1 MDVQRTFIVKRK
13 LAEYVLFIGSI
24 LAIIIIVFPFLSTI
38 HVVDYEFYTISK
50 ITGMY
55 DEPVFLSFHWKT
67 KDEVI
72 TGEPIEVWAEVQLPY
87 NTTDSLKKIEI
98 TFDDVGYYAKS
109 TKNYFERISSNEHI
123 ELVSQEDT
131 ERMFKSE
138 PIKIR
143 YAVDGHKDVI
153 YCDYNVASSCVKIVD
168 IIEVAPHA
176 TTVDISLGKIV
187 FVATIGVF
195 VLTAIVAVY
204 TIRLER
210 YISRLGDSSK
220 SI

>member
-1 MDVQRTFIVKRK
+1 M
-13 LAEYVLFIGSI
+13 
-24 LAIIIIVFPFLSTI
+24 
-38 HVVDYEFYTISK
+38 VDYEFYTVSK
-50 ITGMY
+50 ITNMY
-55 DEPVFLSFHWKT
+55 DEPAFLSFHWKT

-72 TGEPIEVWAEVQLPY
+72 TGEPVEVWAEVQLPY

-98 TFDDVGYYAKS
+98 IFDGVGYYAKS
-109 TKNYFERISSNEHI
+109 TNNYFERISTSERI
-123 ELVSQEDT
+123 DLVPQEGT

-143 YAVDGHKDVI
+143 YAVDGHKDVM
-153 YCDYNVASSCVKIVD
+153 YCDYNVVSSCLKIGD

-176 TTVDISLGKIV
+176 TTVDISFGKIV
-187 FVATIGVF
+187 FVGTIGIF
-195 VLTAIVAVY
+195 VLTVIVAVY
-204 TIRLER
+204 TIRVER

>member
-1 MDVQRTFIVKRK
+1 MCKRIFIVKRK

-24 LAIIIIVFPFLSTI
+24 LVIIIVVFPFLSTI
-38 HVVDYEFYTISK
+38 HVVDYEFYTVSK
-50 ITGMY
+50 ITEMY
-55 DEPVFLSFHWKT
+55 DDPAFLSFHWKT

-72 TGEPIEVWAEVQLPY
+72 TGQPIEVWAEVQLPY

-98 TFDDVGYYAKS
+98 TFDGVGYYAKS
-109 TKNYFERISSNEHI
+109 TDNYFERVSASEHVD
-123 ELVSQEDT
+123 LVYQEGT
-131 ERMFKSE
+131 ERIFKSE

-143 YAVDGHKDVI
+143 YAVDGHKDVT
-153 YCDYNVASSCVKIVD
+153 YCDYNAASPCVKIVD

-176 TTVDISLGKIV
+176 TTVDISFEKIV
-187 FVATIGVF
+187 FVGTIGIF
-195 VLTAIVAVY
+195 ILTVIVAVY

-220 SI
+220 SS

>member
-1 MDVQRTFIVKRK
+1 MQEIFIVKRK
-13 LAEYVLFIGSI
+13 LAEYVLFVGSI
-24 LAIIIIVFPFLSTI
+24 IVIIVVILPFLPAI
-38 HVVDYEFYTISK
+38 HVVDYEFYTVSK
-50 ITGMY
+50 ITNMY

-72 TGEPIEVWAEVQLPY
+72 TGEPVEVWAEVQLPY

-98 TFDDVGYYAKS
+98 TFDGVGYFAKS
-109 TKNYFERISSNEHI
+109 TENYFERITTSERIDLVHQEGTKMFRS
-123 ELVSQEDT
+123 EL
-131 ERMFKSE
+131 
-138 PIKIR
+138 IKIR

-176 TTVDISLGKIV
+176 TTVDISFGKIV
-187 FVATIGVF
+187 FVGTIGIF
-195 VLTAIVAVY
+195 VLTVIVTVY

-220 SI
+220 SS